1 MKRER
6 KPIDSPKD
14 IPAGLSD
21 EERMLFLEEH
31 GVSEHFLESVE
42 EVPEDERPKPRTKP
56 INIRF
61 DDYTLARLKRIA
73 EQRNVGYQ
81 TLLKDFVIER
91 LYEEERREGVF
102 SVGGTSGNAPTR
114 EATDLTEGQQGKS
127 KASDWQSW
135 AYEFVKENEELLE
148 DEDVDSITLSRL
160 AKNVSSPLVTLS
172 QEIRRASN
180 KEGFPAARL
189 RRMRRGYDKLKDFT
203 ERVLNL
209 YEAKF
214 GPTEESLEGEKKG
227 DEETESAYSAV
238 KEAEKIVAQGLRP

>member
-1 MKRER
+1 
-6 KPIDSPKD
+6 
-14 IPAGLSD
+14 
-21 EERMLFLEEH
+21 MLFLEEH
-31 GVSEHFLESVE
+31 GVSERFLESVE

-61 DDYTLARLKRIA
+61 DHYTLSRLKRIA

-102 SVGGTSGNAPTR
+102 SISGASGKESPGEVADPT
-114 EATDLTEGQQGKS
+114 EVQHGKS

-148 DEDVDSITLSRL
+148 DEDIDSITLSRL
-160 AKNVSSPLVTLS
+160 AKNASGPLLTLS

-180 KEGFPAARL
+180 KEGFSAARL

-203 ERVLNL
+203 ERVLTL

-214 GPTEESLEGEKKG
+214 GSPEESSEDDKEG
-227 DEETESAYSAV
+227 DEETGSAYSV
-238 KEAEKIVAQGLRP
+238 VREAEKIIAGGLRP